1 MEPEQLLIVLCNF
14 PHLAAA
20 SEAAT
25 VLVTERLAAC
35 VNIINGV
42 SSVYRW
48 EGKVEVAIEVT
59 CLIKTTR
66 ARQPALFARLAA
78 LHPYEVPKL
87 LALTPGEVHRPYLEW
102 ALAVTRPA

>member
-59 CLIKTTR
+59 CLIKTTA
-66 ARQPALFARLAA
+66 ARHPALCARLQA
-78 LHPYEVPKL
+78 LHPYQVPEIV
-87 LALTPGEVHRPYLEW
+87 ALPAAAVNDAYLSWVRAET
-102 ALAVTRPA
+102 AP